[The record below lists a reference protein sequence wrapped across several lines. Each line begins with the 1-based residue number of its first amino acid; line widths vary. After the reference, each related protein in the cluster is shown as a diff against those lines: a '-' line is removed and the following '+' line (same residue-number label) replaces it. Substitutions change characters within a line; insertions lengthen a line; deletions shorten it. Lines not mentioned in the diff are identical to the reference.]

1 MMMHIISQLVTIFF
15 PLQTDVLVALFS
27 IFFFKFKFSVSK
39 ENKDAHD
46 KIQNNRSV
54 AFYLYSAKLKLLPQ
68 EALYY
73 KVKTR
78 RRQDKRHIETEREK
92 QLYK

>member
-1 MMMHIISQLVTIFF
+1 MMHIISQLVTIFF

-54 AFYLYSAKLKLLPQ
+54 AFYLYSAKLKLLPR

>member
-1 MMMHIISQLVTIFF
+1 MMHIISQLVTIFF

-39 ENKDAHD
+39 ENKYAHD

>member
-1 MMMHIISQLVTIFF
+1 MMHIISQLVTIFF
-15 PLQTDVLVALFS
+15 SLQTDVLVALFS

-39 ENKDAHD
+39 ENKDAPD

-54 AFYLYSAKLKLLPQ
+54 AFYLYSAKLQLLPQ

-78 RRQDKRHIETEREK
+78 RRQDKRHIGTEREK
-92 QLYK
+92 QLHK

>member
-1 MMMHIISQLVTIFF
+1 MMHIISQLVTIFF

-27 IFFFKFKFSVSK
+27 IFFFLFKFSVSK

>member
-1 MMMHIISQLVTIFF
+1 M
-15 PLQTDVLVALFS
+15 ALFS
-27 IFFFKFKFSVSK
+27 IFFFKIKFSVSK

>member
-1 MMMHIISQLVTIFF
+1 MMHIISQLVTIFS

-39 ENKDAHD
+39 ENKDAHN

>member
-1 MMMHIISQLVTIFF
+1 MMMHIISQLVTIFS

>member
-27 IFFFKFKFSVSK
+27 IFFLKFKFSVSK

>member
-1 MMMHIISQLVTIFF
+1 MMHIISQLVTIFF

-78 RRQDKRHIETEREK
+78 RRQDKWHIETEREK

>member
-1 MMMHIISQLVTIFF
+1 MMHIISQLVTIFS

>member
-1 MMMHIISQLVTIFF
+1 MMHIISQLVTIFF

>member
-1 MMMHIISQLVTIFF
+1 MHIISQLVTIFF